1 MYNKRLQLMQCLI
14 HLRHNSNVSSRCG
27 YIGKKNMFSLRDKTI
42 TLTAQ
47 FFFVMPLIELIDKHH
62 LLLQVQSQ
70 EPFTRV

>member
-1 MYNKRLQLMQCLI
+1 MFLQDADI
-14 HLRHNSNVSSRCG
+14 SVR
-27 YIGKKNMFSLRDKTI
+27 KMFSLRDKTI

-47 FFFVMPLIELIDKHH
+47 FFFVMPLIELIGKHH